1 MARKK
6 NIAES
11 TIIDNSVATEK
22 VATIVNDVVE
32 VNEINKELIDNEEI
46 EVVSLIPN
54 VSYKDNR
61 TGDFYTWDEV
71 GHVEMMTWETI
82 KYMWRNA
89 RGYFRDMWIKPL
101 DERVVNKLGL
111 VKTYEKY
118 DRLMDASNYTRKNIS
133 SICDEINQIPMGLKY
148 SVFNSIKNMVT
159 VGEITDISV
168 ILHLEKRYGL
178 NLTSILESL
187 D

>member
-6 NIAES
+6 NIVES
-11 TIIDNSVATEK
+11 TIANNDVAVATA
-22 VATIVNDVVE
+22 ATIVNDVVE
-32 VNEINKELIDNEEI
+32 ANDINKELIDNEEI

-89 RGYFRDMWIKPL
+89 RGYFRDLWIKPL
-101 DERVVNKLGL
+101 DERVINKLGL
-111 VKTYEKY
+111 ARTYGKY
-118 DRLMDASNYTRKNIS
+118 DSLMDASNYTRKNIS

-148 SVFNSIKNMVT
+148 SVFNSIKNMVA

-168 ILHLEKRYGL
+168 ILHLEKRYDL
-178 NLTSILESL
+178 NLTSMLESF